1 MRSEIQGCFLFSP
14 LHHLMHPFLSSL
26 RKCLTVSPY
35 EVSITIHNAVLCH
48 QPSQEAE
55 VSCMTRARTSMY
67 TNVRIVMTRRLLRPE
82 IGEDLESSENQRARI
97 EERELVPNHEV
108 N

>member
-1 MRSEIQGCFLFSP
+1 
-14 LHHLMHPFLSSL
+14 
-26 RKCLTVSPY
+26 
-35 EVSITIHNAVLCH
+35 
-48 QPSQEAE
+48 
-55 VSCMTRARTSMY
+55 MTRARTSMY